1 VKAVNVKNTLA
12 AGACKGLD
20 TTWQLAKIIVP
31 VYLIVTTLKH
41 TPVMPAFAA
50 AFKPVLGLA
59 GLPGEAA
66 LGLVLGVFI
75 NIYSGIGALLPL
87 IPSVPLDPKQITI
100 ISTMLVI
107 CHSIPL
113 ESAVSQKTGVP
124 FWQMTVL
131 RVAVAFITGIIL
143 NLVI

>member
-1 VKAVNVKNTLA
+1 MNVKNTLV
-12 AGACKGLD
+12 AGARKGLD

-31 VYLIVTTLKH
+31 VYFAVTILKH

-50 AFKPVLGLA
+50 TFKPVLGLA

-66 LGLVLGVFI
+66 LSLVLGVFI

-87 IPSVPLDPKQITI
+87 IHTVPLDAKQITI

-124 FWQMTVL
+124 FWQVTLL
-131 RVAVAFITGIIL
+131 RAVVACITGIIL